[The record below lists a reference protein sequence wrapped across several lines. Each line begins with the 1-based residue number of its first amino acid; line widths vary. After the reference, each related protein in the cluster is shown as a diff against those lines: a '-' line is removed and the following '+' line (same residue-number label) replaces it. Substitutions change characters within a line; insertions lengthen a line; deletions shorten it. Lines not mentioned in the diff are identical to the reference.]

1 MEYQEDFKQRV
12 SKALENNPNVN
23 RLLDSNSEMVGRY
36 LEDSSQGRISPEEIV
51 EAIESK
57 NLEPLYNK
65 AKNLMEI
72 KALYDEWQNT
82 YDNPSNKMH
91 M

>member
-36 LEDSSQGRISPEEIV
+36 LDDSRQERISPEEIV

-72 KALYDEWQNT
+72 EALYDEWQNT